1 MKEQNNIEQEA
12 PLLFSLDK
20 KQKLKVPE
28 NYFAQLPSELK
39 KLAKEDKR
47 EKVVL
52 FNKVWTYAI
61 AVAATILIGVFIINP
76 SEETMTQE
84 VIAYNNDFNNLT
96 AEDFELLLL
105 TEENDYLST
114 NVEYDNIGYALYEES
129 PSLTI
134 EPFEITA
141 QDFETYFESEI
152 EDY

>member
-61 AVAATILIGVFIINP
+61 AFAAAILIGVFIINP

-105 TEENDYLST
+105 TEENDYLSA
-114 NVEYDNIGYALYEES
+114 NIEYDNIGYSLYEES